1 MVSKE
6 MYDLRCI
13 KNPALKVE
21 GPDMKVPNTQTVRR
35 LRKLKE

>member
-1 MVSKE
+1 MC
-6 MYDLRCI
+6 DLRSMR
-13 KNPALKVE
+13 NPALKVE